1 MTEGTLFNSGF
12 LGASFNWWIGQIADD
27 SYWRDNIVS
36 GKFDDK
42 NNVPGWGRRYKV
54 RIIGLHDQEE
64 ESIDSDQLPWAQVM
78 YPITAGGGQANA
90 GATSA
95 LRQGNFVFGFF
106 LDGAD
111 QQVPV
116 IMGVLGN
123 NAQTALNTKPDNYK
137 PFSGY
142 SKGKDPDPN
151 IKVPADGLTTKK
163 PGSKPAN
170 PKSGVTL
177 DKFGRDPSRPPTSR
191 ELAAAQSARA
201 EAAARGL
208 SPAATEALVGERT
221 VAATKA
227 EAAESQSPTSPTQPG
242 ATIEQPD
249 NPHLMSVADIQRNEL
264 YLNKIVILNPCDL
277 VGSSMKAIQTEIENL
292 TRQIDKILQTA
303 QSYVDAASNILG
315 EIKKLIA
322 DFACIIAKY
331 MKMIFDKILEY
342 ILKKINSALTA
353 ATDAIPPNLR
363 FKFFDVREKITE
375 LINCLFSKITN
386 GLCGQIQ
393 GFLDGSGDS
402 GTGTGETAT
411 AGTGETA
418 KKSLLDIN
426 TIIENGFVPAPPMC
440 SVEIL
445 TGHLIASNLP
455 DIAAGMENSLSV
467 VDNFLEDTRSFL
479 LGMDG
484 IVSDDSNISSSF
496 SGFDVFD
503 GVADSIF
510 SASNVLDG
518 ISETISGISNTIGG
532 ISGSLSSAMSFA
544 NLSVNIFGCDLS
556 FNCPAGDYYTLQ
568 EGSGDSEES
577 QQPRTSVASSA
588 AQDSVPPPSTTELP
602 YVSPTPGTPDVD
614 SRIGT
619 STPQTREVAA
629 QERQLLRDQARG
641 TLQF

>member
-42 NNVPGWGRRYKV
+42 NSVPGWGRRYKV

-78 YPITAGGGQANA
+78 YPITAGGGQANS

-123 NAQTALNTKPDNYK
+123 NVQTSLSTKIGTSKTN
-137 PFSGY
+137 FTATSGY
-142 SKGKDPDPN
+142 AKGKDPDPN

-163 PGSKPAN
+163 PGAKPAS

-249 NPHLMSVADIQRNEL
+249 NPHLMSVADVQRNTM
-264 YLNKIVILNPCDL
+264 YLEKIVILNPCDL
-277 VGSSMKAIQTEIENL
+277 VGSAMKAIQTEIDNL
-292 TRQIDKILQTA
+292 TKKIDSVLQAA
-303 QSYVDAASNILG
+303 QSYVDAASTLIG
-315 EIKKLIA
+315 DIQKLIA
-322 DFACIIAKY
+322 DVACIIAKY

-342 ILKKINSALTA
+342 ILKKINCALA
-353 ATDAIPPNLR
+353 KATDVIPPNLR
-363 FKFFDVREKITE
+363 FKFFDIREKITE

-393 GFLDGSGDS
+393 GFLNDQT
-402 GTGTGETAT
+402 GTGTGSNST
-411 AGTGETA
+411 
-418 KKSLLDIN
+418 LDTK
-426 TIIENGFVPAPPMC
+426 TIIQNGYTTTTPIC

-445 TGHLIASNLP
+445 TGQMIALNLP
-455 DIAAGMENSLSV
+455 QIVEGIDTSLNSVS
-467 VDNFLEDTRSFL
+467 NFLEDIQSL
-479 LGMDG
+479 LSD
-484 IVSDDSNISSSF
+484 VSGTIS
-496 SGFDVFD
+496 D
-503 GVADSIF
+503 
-510 SASNVLDG
+510 
-518 ISETISGISNTIGG
+518 ISGIVNG
-532 ISGSLSSAMSFA
+532 ISGSLSAAMKFT
-544 NLSVNIFGCDLS
+544 NLSVNIFGCDLGLS
-556 FNCPAGDYYTLQ
+556 CPASDYYTLQ
-568 EGSGDSEES
+568 EGSGGSEEV
-577 QQPRTSVASSA
+577 QLPRIPAVAAAAQNPTSVTAPEE
-588 AQDSVPPPSTTELP
+588 VP
-602 YVSPTPGTPDVD
+602 YASPTSETKDVD
-614 SRIGT
+614 Y
-619 STPQTREVAA
+619 
-629 QERQLLRDQARG
+629 RDYG
-641 TLQF
+641 

>member
-64 ESIDSDQLPWAQVM
+64 TSIASDQLPWAQVM
-78 YPITAGGGQANA
+78 YPITAGGGQAKS

-123 NAQTALNTKPDNYK
+123 NTQTALSTKIGTSKTN
-137 PFSGY
+137 FTATSGY

-163 PGSKPAN
+163 PGAKPAS

-249 NPHLMSVADIQRNEL
+249 NPHLMSVADIQRNTM
-264 YLNKIVILNPCDL
+264 YLEKIVILNPCDL
-277 VGSSMKAIQTEIENL
+277 VGSAMKAIQTEIDNL
-292 TRQIDKILQTA
+292 TKKIDSVLQAA
-303 QSYVDAASNILG
+303 QSYVDAASTLISD
-315 EIKKLIA
+315 IQKLIA
-322 DFACIIAKY
+322 DVACIIAKY
-331 MKMIFDKILEY
+331 LKMIFDKILEY
-342 ILKKINSALTA
+342 ILKKINCALA
-353 ATDAIPPNLR
+353 PATDVIPPNLR
-363 FKFFDVREKITE
+363 FKFFDIREKITE

-393 GFLDGSGDS
+393 GFLNDQ
-402 GTGTGETAT
+402 TGTGSNST
-411 AGTGETA
+411 
-418 KKSLLDIN
+418 LDTK
-426 TIIENGFVPAPPMC
+426 TIIQNGYTTTTPIC

-445 TGHLIASNLP
+445 TGQMIALNLP
-455 DIAAGMENSLSV
+455 QIVEGIDTSLNSVS
-467 VDNFLEDTRSFL
+467 NFLEDIQSL
-479 LGMDG
+479 LSD
-484 IVSDDSNISSSF
+484 VSGTIS
-496 SGFDVFD
+496 D
-503 GVADSIF
+503 
-510 SASNVLDG
+510 
-518 ISETISGISNTIGG
+518 ISGIVNG
-532 ISGSLSSAMSFA
+532 ISGSLSGAMNFT
-544 NLSVNIFGCDLS
+544 NLSVNIFGCDLGLS
-556 FNCPAGDYYTLQ
+556 CPASDYYTLH
-568 EGSGDSEES
+568 EGSGGSEEV
-577 QQPRTSVASSA
+577 QLPRIPAVAAAAQNPTSVTAPEE
-588 AQDSVPPPSTTELP
+588 VP
-602 YVSPTPGTPDVD
+602 YASPTSETKDVD
-614 SRIGT
+614 Y
-619 STPQTREVAA
+619 
-629 QERQLLRDQARG
+629 RDYG
-641 TLQF
+641 

>member
-54 RIIGLHDQEE
+54 SIIGLHDQEE

-78 YPITAGGGQANA
+78 YPVTAGGGQAKA
-90 GATSA
+90 VATSA

-116 IMGVLGN
+116 IMGLLAN
-123 NAQTALNTKPDNYK
+123 NTQTALNTKPQRFK

-142 SKGKDPDPN
+142 AKGKDPDPN

-163 PGSKPAN
+163 PGSTSAS
-170 PKSGVTL
+170 PKSGVIR

-249 NPHLMSVADIQRNEL
+249 NPHLMSVADVQRNTM
-264 YLNKIVILNPCDL
+264 YLEKIVILNPCDL
-277 VGSSMKAIQTEIENL
+277 VGSALKAIQTEIGNL
-292 TRQIDKILQTA
+292 TKKIDSVLQAA
-303 QSYVDAASNILG
+303 QSYVDAASTLIG
-315 EIKKLIA
+315 DIQKLIA

-331 MKMIFDKILEY
+331 LKIIFDKILEY
-342 ILKKINSALTA
+342 ILKKINCALA
-353 ATDAIPPNLR
+353 PATDAIPPNLR
-363 FKFFDVREKITE
+363 FKFSDIRQKITE

-386 GLCGQIQ
+386 GLCGQVQ
-393 GFLDGSGDS
+393 GFLNDQ
-402 GTGTGETAT
+402 TGTGSNST
-411 AGTGETA
+411 
-418 KKSLLDIN
+418 LDTK
-426 TIIENGFVPAPPMC
+426 TIIQNGYTTVTPIC

-445 TGHLIASNLP
+445 TGQMIALNLP
-455 DIAAGMENSLSV
+455 QIVEGIDTSL
-467 VDNFLEDTRSFL
+467 N
-479 LGMDG
+479 
-484 IVSDDSNISSSF
+484 
-496 SGFDVFD
+496 
-503 GVADSIF
+503 
-510 SASNVLDG
+510 SASNFLKDIQSLLSDVSG
-518 ISETISGISNTIGG
+518 TISDISGIVNG
-532 ISGSLSSAMSFA
+532 ISGSLSAAMNFT
-544 NLSVNIFGCDLS
+544 NLSVNIFGCDLGLS
-556 FNCPAGDYYTLQ
+556 CPASDYYTLQ
-568 EGSGDSEES
+568 EGSGGSEES
-577 QQPRTSVASSA
+577 Q
-588 AQDSVPPPSTTELP
+588 LP
-602 YVSPTPGTPDVD
+602 KIPA
-614 SRIGT
+614 
-619 STPQTREVAA
+619 VAA
-629 QERQLLRDQARG
+629 SAQNSVSATTPKEVPFATPTSENKPVDYRDYG
-641 TLQF
+641 